1 MATRGSSQAALSP
14 TIPPT
19 ADRPSDRPIVRPSLH
34 LRATAATFP
43 FPPAPSAART
53 RAPTAALSIR
63 SGTVLT
69 DVTAGGLPGLEV
81 VAPAEARASLD
92 ISRLVL
98 PPRLRPGARLGVLDI
113 TEFFGETTGG
123 VRTYLLQK
131 AAYVQRHGDLRQAI
145 VVPGARDEILEAG
158 GVRCYRLHGPSV
170 PTQKPYRFM
179 LATRSTSRIVA
190 HERPDLIEVGS
201 TWFAPWLVHLA
212 TRRVDLPVAW
222 FYHSNFPRVI
232 APWPERADRVRRQ
245 AADLAWRYV
254 RRLGRMV
261 RATLA
266 PSAFVAGELERA
278 GVERVV
284 RVSLGVDL
292 ERFHPRRRE
301 YATETRRRHGLP
313 GGPLAIYVGRLAA
326 EKEVEL
332 LLAAWPEVERR
343 TGARLVLVGDGPAK
357 RRLQRRAGSERF
369 TWLPFQPDRDRL
381 ADLLAGADLAVAP
394 CSIET
399 FGLSALEAL
408 ASGTPLVSADRGGV
422 AETVARSGA
431 GAVFAS
437 GRPGALAETVEQVLR
452 GSLEPLRVAG
462 RRYAEA
468 YHGWDAVLNRIF
480 GVYRDLL
487 AS

>member
-1 MATRGSSQAALSP
+1 ML
-14 TIPPT
+14 
-19 ADRPSDRPIVRPSLH
+19 D
-34 LRATAATFP
+34 
-43 FPPAPSAART
+43 
-53 RAPTAALSIR
+53 
-63 SGTVLT
+63 
-69 DVTAGGLPGLEV
+69 LEV
-81 VAPAEARASLD
+81 VAPAGARASLD
-92 ISRLVL
+92 ISRLDL

-131 AAYVQRHGDLRQAI
+131 ARYVQRRPELRQAI
-145 VVPGARDEILEAG
+145 VVPGARDEILEAS

-212 TRRVDLPVAW
+212 TRRVDLPVVW

-232 APWPERADRVRRQ
+232 APWPETAGPLRRG
-245 AADLAWRYV
+245 AADFAWSYV

-266 PSAFVAGELERA
+266 PSDFVACELERV

-284 RVSLGVDL
+284 RVGLGVDL
-292 ERFHPRRRE
+292 DRFHPVRR
-301 YATETRRRHGLP
+301 AAAAETRRLHGLP
-313 GGPLAIYVGRLAA
+313 QGPLAIYVGRLAV
-326 EKEVEL
+326 EKEVDL
-332 LLAAWPEVERR
+332 LLTAWPEVERR
-343 TGARLVLVGDGPAK
+343 TGARLVLVGDGPAR
-357 RRLQRRAGSERF
+357 RRLQRRAGSDRF
-369 TWLPFQPDRDRL
+369 HWLPFQRDRDRL
-381 ADLLAGADLAVAP
+381 ADLLGAVELAVAP

-408 ASGTPLVSADRGGV
+408 STGTPLLSADRGGV
-422 AETVARSGA
+422 AETVGRSGA
-431 GAVFAS
+431 GATFAS
-437 GRPGALAETVEQVLR
+437 GDAGALAEAAVRLLH
-452 GSLEPLRVAG
+452 GGLASLGAAG

-468 YHGWDAVLNRIF
+468 DHGWDAVLDRIF
-480 GVYRDLL
+480 DVYRGIL
-487 AS
+487 AT

>member
-1 MATRGSSQAALSP
+1 ML
-14 TIPPT
+14 
-19 ADRPSDRPIVRPSLH
+19 D
-34 LRATAATFP
+34 
-43 FPPAPSAART
+43 
-53 RAPTAALSIR
+53 
-63 SGTVLT
+63 
-69 DVTAGGLPGLEV
+69 LEV
-81 VAPAEARASLD
+81 VAPAGARASLD
-92 ISRLVL
+92 ISRLQL
-98 PPRLRPGARLGVLDI
+98 PARLRPGAGLGVLDI

-131 AAYVQRHGDLRQAI
+131 ARYVQRRPDLRQTI
-145 VVPGARDEILEAG
+145 VVPGARDEVLEAA

-212 TRRVDLPVAW
+212 TRRVDVPAVW

-232 APWPERADRVRRQ
+232 APWPHSAGRARR
-245 AADLAWRYV
+245 ALAEFAWHYV

-266 PSAFVAGELERA
+266 PSEFVARELEQA

-284 RVSLGVDL
+284 RVGLGVDL
-292 ERFHPRRRE
+292 ERFHPARRALRQ
-301 YATETRRRHGLP
+301 ATRRRHALP
-313 GGPLAIYVGRLAA
+313 EGPLAIYVGRLAA

-332 LLAAWPEVERR
+332 LLGAWPEVERR
-343 TGARLVLVGDGPAK
+343 TGARLVLVGDGPAR
-357 RRLQRRAGSERF
+357 RRLQRHRGSERVS
-369 TWLPFQPDRDRL
+369 WLPFQQDRDRL
-381 ADLLAGADLAVAP
+381 ADLLAAADLAVAP

-408 ASGTPLVSADRGGV
+408 ACGTPLLSADRGGV
-422 AETVARSGA
+422 AETVGRSAA

-437 GRPGALAETVEQVLR
+437 GDGGALADEAVRLL
-452 GSLEPLRVAG
+452 GGDLESFGAAG

-468 YHGWDAVLNRIF
+468 HHGWDAVLDRIF
-480 GVYRDLL
+480 GVYRDILR
-487 AS
+487 A

>member
-1 MATRGSSQAALSP
+1 MP
-14 TIPPT
+14 
-19 ADRPSDRPIVRPSLH
+19 D
-34 LRATAATFP
+34 
-43 FPPAPSAART
+43 
-53 RAPTAALSIR
+53 
-63 SGTVLT
+63 
-69 DVTAGGLPGLEV
+69 LEV
-81 VAPAEARASLD
+81 VAPAGARASLD
-92 ISRLVL
+92 ISRLDL
-98 PPRLRPGARLGVLDI
+98 PPRLRPTARLGVLDI

-131 AAYVQRHGDLRQAI
+131 ARYVQRRADLRQAI
-145 VVPGARDEILEAG
+145 VVPGARDEILEAA

-170 PTQKPYRFM
+170 PRQKPYRFM

-232 APWPERADRVRRQ
+232 APWPARAGRVRRE
-245 AADLAWRYV
+245 AAELAWRYV

-292 ERFHPRRRE
+292 DRFHPRRRA
-301 YATETRRRHGLP
+301 YAAETRRRHGLP
-313 GGPLAIYVGRLAA
+313 EGPVVMYVGRVAA
-326 EKEVEL
+326 EKEVDL
-332 LLAAWPEVERR
+332 LLAAWPRVERR
-343 TGARLVLVGDGPAK
+343 TGARLVIVGDGPAK
-357 RRLQRRAGSERF
+357 PRLQRRRGSERMA
-369 TWLPFQPDRDRL
+369 WLPFQHDRDVL
-381 ADLLAGADLAVAP
+381 ADLLAAADLAVAP

-408 ASGTPLVSADRGGV
+408 ASGTPLLSADRGGV
-422 AETVARSGA
+422 AETVGRSGA
-431 GAVFAS
+431 GEVFPS
-437 GRPGALAETVEQVLR
+437 GDSNALAECAERLLTGDPR
-452 GSLEPLRVAG
+452 PLGDAG

-468 YHGWDAVLNRIF
+468 HHGWEAVLDRLF
-480 GVYRDLL
+480 DVYRDILR
-487 AS
+487 S